1 MLIFAGAAP
10 YTMDGEL
17 PGGRN
22 EFIHWLQDV
31 RDQRGILRNYTKYD
45 NEIRTGRNVKQLVL
59 RALQIARSAPAGPVY
74 LVGPR
79 EVMEEQVE
87 PYVLEP
93 GRYTPVA
100 PMALAP
106 EVTAEIA
113 TALARARKP
122 LVITSYLGSNPA
134 AVGELVQL
142 ADTLAVP
149 VIEASPNHVNFPD
162 THPMHHGYH
171 WHTAAQNP
179 LLAEADVILVAD
191 SDVPWIPAVNRPAD
205 DAVIYCIDSDP
216 VKEQLPLWHVPARR
230 FAAAD
235 SRVALAQISA
245 FIREHGLAAE
255 ELVAARRAE
264 NTAIHD
270 AQRAEW
276 AAHEQPRDGVHHPR
290 VPHRVRPGRP
300 GRRGRSP
307 AGRGPPD
314 QRAVGARSRSAPL
327 RPGMIAAT
335 SPSSLG
341 WGWVIGAKLAVPD
354 RSGRLPIGDG
364 ATFSGLP
371 SAV

>member
-1 MLIFAGAAP
+1 MSS
-10 YTMDGEL
+10 
-17 PGGRN
+17 PGGRD

-113 TALARARKP
+113 TALAGARKP

-162 THPMHHGYH
+162 THPMHHV
-171 WHTAAQNP
+171 
-179 LLAEADVILVAD
+179 LSLAH
-191 SDVPWIPAVNRPAD
+191 
-205 DAVIYCIDSDP
+205 C
-216 VKEQLPLWHVPARR
+216 
-230 FAAAD
+230 
-235 SRVALAQISA
+235 
-245 FIREHGLAAE
+245 GAE
-255 ELVAARRAE
+255 PAARR
-264 NTAIHD
+264 
-270 AQRAEW
+270 
-276 AAHEQPRDGVHHPR
+276 
-290 VPHRVRPGRP
+290 GRRHP
-300 GRRGRSP
+300 GRRLRRAMDSG
-307 AGRGPPD
+307 GEPP
-314 QRAVGARSRSAPL
+314 RR
-327 RPGMIAAT
+327 
-335 SPSSLG
+335 
-341 WGWVIGAKLAVPD
+341 
-354 RSGRLPIGDG
+354 
-364 ATFSGLP
+364 
-371 SAV
+371 